1 MYVRNAADENP
12 VRNRVALCL
21 LNPTK
26 QQQPHSHLPLKSGTA
41 EAQCLKP
48 SQATAI

>member
-26 QQQPHSHLPLKSGTA
+26 KKKRQQPNSHLPLRKDLA
-41 EAQCLKP
+41 C
-48 SQATAI
+48 

>member
-26 QQQPHSHLPLKSGTA
+26 QQQPHSHLPLRSSTA
-41 EAQCLKP
+41 VARRLKP
-48 SQATAI
+48 SQATAM